1 MTGLFLKVLQT
12 QAQKMH
18 NLNQKGYSK
27 VFTYYTSPS
36 KAGKSLAL
44 VSGQPFNPTK

>member
-18 NLNQKGYSK
+18 NLN
-27 VFTYYTSPS
+27 
-36 KAGKSLAL
+36 
-44 VSGQPFNPTK
+44 